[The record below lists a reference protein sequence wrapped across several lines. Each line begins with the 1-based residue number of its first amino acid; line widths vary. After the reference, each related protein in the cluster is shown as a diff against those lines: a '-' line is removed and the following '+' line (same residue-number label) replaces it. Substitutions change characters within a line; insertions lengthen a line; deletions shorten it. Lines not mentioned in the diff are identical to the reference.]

1 MRTITLRWV
10 RVICLCA
17 VDFFDRLRPG
27 IPKRQP
33 CRSLRKSQPVPVQR
47 QRRSGPLGLKPIS
60 DAYLKFVPTFLRV
73 CLGNAF
79 DNLTYGDVIL
89 NDFLQGEARQGVGD
103 LGRMALNST
112 LGIGGLFDVATDL
125 HLPAHQTDFGL
136 TLAQWGVK
144 PGPYLFIPVFGPSTV
159 RDCTRYGVAV
169 LDDPITWIDPP
180 WAATI
185 PLSFTYIIDTRSRY
199 GAELRFRSETA
210 IDPYVFTRTAYL
222 QYREGLTHPGKTS
235 PPPDQDLYDVD
246 DDTSSTTQ
254 PASQATTQGGKR

>member
-1 MRTITLRWV
+1 LTGCAGNSKNVNPVDPYEKANRFLYNVNEDLDRW
-10 RVICLCA
+10 A
-17 VDFFDRLRPG
+17 
-27 IPKRQP
+27 
-33 CRSLRKSQPVPVQR
+33 
-47 QRRSGPLGLKPIS
+47 LKPIS

-169 LDDPITWIDPP
+169 LDDPITWIDAP

>member
-10 RVICLCA
+10 PATCVCA
-17 VDFFDRLRPG
+17 VGFLAGCAGNPQNVDPYEKTNRFLYNVNEDLDRYA
-27 IPKRQP
+27 
-33 CRSLRKSQPVPVQR
+33 
-47 QRRSGPLGLKPIS
+47 LKPIS
-60 DAYLKFVPTFLRV
+60 DAYVKFVPTVLRV

-89 NDFLQGEARQGVGD
+89 NDFLQGKLRQGLGD

-112 LGIGGLFDVATDL
+112 LGLAGLFDVATDL

-136 TLAQWGVK
+136 TLAQWGAK
-144 PGPYLFIPVFGPSTV
+144 PGPYLFIPVLGPSTV
-159 RDCTRYGVAV
+159 RDCTRYGVTV
-169 LDDPITWIDPP
+169 LDDPITWIDAP

-185 PLSFTYIIDTRSRY
+185 PLSFTYIVDTRSRY
-199 GAELRFRSETA
+199 GVEVRFRSETA

-222 QYREGLTHPGKTS
+222 QYRQGLTHQGA
-235 PPPDQDLYDVD
+235 PPPEQDLYDE

-254 PASQATTQGGKR
+254 PQSPPAVPSEKR